1 MTALED
7 APPPGD
13 LRIAEDG
20 EGATMAPLAARLARL
35 ALFSV
40 KEEEEG
46 GGPAQRGIMDLR
58 DIGTRRCN
66 AAPEPSLLP
75 LPTLPPPLP
84 PTVPPPPLLL
94 ADDDLD
100 DGGRGGGFACAPARV
115 CRRGLTG
122 MAGVRL

>member
-1 MTALED
+1 
-7 APPPGD
+7 
-13 LRIAEDG
+13 
-20 EGATMAPLAARLARL
+20 MAPLARL

-40 KEEEEG
+40 KEEEGE

-58 DIGTRRCN
+58 DIGTRRRN

-75 LPTLPPPLP
+75 LPTLPLLLL

-94 ADDDLD
+94 ADDGLD
-100 DGGRGGGFACAPARV
+100 DGGRGGGFACALARV
-115 CRRGLTG
+115 CRRGLRG